1 MAEPRGE
8 RAPAPHGARPWWQDF
23 ATVLGAV
30 AAVATVHAIVVVPSI
45 LHAAENRAREIAQ
58 TEARAEAGAVRDE
71 LRQRVVTAEAQ
82 HASFVTHGEL
92 EQVLRQLDQ
101 LEAQLTRI
109 EGRLPK

>member
-1 MAEPRGE
+1 MPNREDSSAAGGR
-8 RAPAPHGARPWWQDF
+8 RPWWQDF

-58 TEARAEAGAVRDE
+58 AEARTEAGAVREE
-71 LRQRVVTAEAQ
+71 LRQRSATAESAHQ
-82 HASFVTHGEL
+82 TFVTHAEL
-92 EQVLRQLDQ
+92 EQLLRQLDQ

-109 EGRLPK
+109 EARLAK